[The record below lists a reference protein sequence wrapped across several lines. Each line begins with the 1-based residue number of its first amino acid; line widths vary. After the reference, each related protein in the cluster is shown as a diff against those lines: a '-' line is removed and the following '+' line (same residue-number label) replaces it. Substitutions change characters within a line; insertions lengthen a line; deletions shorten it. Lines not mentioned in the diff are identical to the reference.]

1 MRLLKAR
8 SLQLLGASVVAAA
21 ALAACGGGE
30 EKIELEFLGR
40 YSTGQF
46 GVSAAEIP
54 AYDAGTRR
62 LFVVNALSGRVDV
75 LDIGNPTQPQ
85 KVGEIAADPVLAGA
99 VVNSVAVHKGLV
111 ALAIE
116 APVKTDPGRVA
127 LYRASD
133 LTLLG
138 SATVGALPD
147 MLVFTPNGKRLLVAN
162 EGEPSD
168 DYQTDP
174 EGSISV
180 VDVSDPAA
188 PTVQTADFSA
198 FNGQA
203 ALLRDQGVRVYG
215 PGAGGTASVAQDL
228 EPEYI
233 AIEDDGKTAW
243 ATLQENNA
251 LAKIDIASAKVTA
264 ILPLGTKDHAEDDNA
279 LDASDED
286 GQTINIRAWP
296 GVHGLYLPD
305 AIAAYKVKG
314 RDHLVTANEGD
325 ARAWGEDNDAYWA
338 GDASQGFVE
347 EFRVKHLVNKNGWA
361 GRAGDDL
368 PPQLNALAA
377 GGLLDPVTFGYCGAV
392 AGDPGDCRDD
402 ERLGRLNITWTLG
415 YRTNPDG
422 TPMLFNAGGL
432 PDVSGNRL
440 MYDKL
445 YSYGARS
452 FSIRDDKGRLVWDSG
467 AEFERFFASSACK
480 LGSQRNIPCADFFN
494 SGHDEGD
501 AKDSRSDAKGPEPEG
516 LALGRIGDRTIAFIG
531 LERIGGVMVYDIS
544 DPKAPERLDYL
555 NTRDEWLRDPP
566 DLATAGDLGPE
577 GLTFIPAS
585 QSPNGKPLLVVG
597 NEVSGTTAIYQV
609 KVTQTLPVVALPR

>member
-8 SLQLLGASVVAAA
+8 SLRLLGASVVAAA

-30 EKIELEFLGR
+30 ETVELEFLGR

-54 AYDAGTRR
+54 AYDAGTKRV
-62 LFVVNALSGRVDV
+62 FVVNALSGRVDV
-75 LDIGNPTQPQ
+75 LDLSNPAQPV
-85 KVGEIAADPVLAGA
+85 KVGEITADGVLAGA

-127 LYRASD
+127 LYRASN
-133 LTLLG
+133 LSLLG

-147 MLVFTPNGKRLLVAN
+147 MLVFTPDGKRLLVAN

-168 DYQTDP
+168 DYQIDP

-180 VDVSDPAA
+180 VDVSNPAS
-188 PTVQTADFSA
+188 PTVRTADFSA
-198 FNGQA
+198 FAAQA
-203 ALLRDQGVRVYG
+203 AILRDKGVRLYG
-215 PGAGGTASVAQDL
+215 PNASVAQDL

-233 AIEDDGKTAW
+233 TIEENGRTAW

-251 LAKIDIASAKVTA
+251 LARIDIASARVTA
-264 ILPLGTKDHAEDDNA
+264 ILPLGTKDHGKAGNE
-279 LDASDED
+279 LDASDTD
-286 GQTINIRAWP
+286 GSTINIRTWP

-305 AIAAYKVKG
+305 AIASYKVKG
-314 RDHLVTANEGD
+314 RDYLVTANEGD
-325 ARAWGEDNDAYWA
+325 ARAWGEGNDDYWA
-338 GDASQGFVE
+338 GDASKGFVE
-347 EFRVKHLVNKNGWA
+347 EFRVKHLVNRNGWA
-361 GRAGDDL
+361 GRAGEDL

-377 GGLLDPVTFGYCGAV
+377 GGLLDPVTFGHCGAV
-392 AGDPGDCRDD
+392 AGNPGNCRADD
-402 ERLGRLNITWTLG
+402 QLGRLNITWTMG
-415 YRTNPDG
+415 YRANPDG
-422 TPMLFNAGGL
+422 TPMMFNASGL

-452 FSIRDDKGRLVWDSG
+452 FTIWDDKGERVWDSG
-467 AEFERFFASSACK
+467 AEFETFFASDLCK
-480 LGSQRNIPCADFFN
+480 LGTKRNIPCADFFN
-494 SGHDEGD
+494 SGHDEGN

-516 LALGRIGDRTIAFIG
+516 IALGQIGGRTLAFIG
-531 LERIGGVMVYDIS
+531 LERMGGVMVYDIT
-544 DPKAPERLDYL
+544 DPKAPLRLDYL
-555 NTRDEWLRDPP
+555 NTRDEWLSDPP

-577 GLTFIPAS
+577 GLTFIPAN

-597 NEVSGTTAIYQV
+597 NEVSGTTAVFQL
-609 KVTQTLPVVALPR
+609 KVTQTAPSWPR

>member
-1 MRLLKAR
+1 VL
-8 SLQLLGASVVAAA
+8 AAA

-30 EKIELEFLGR
+30 ETIELEFLGR

-54 AYDAGTRR
+54 AYDAESQR

-75 LDIGNPTQPQ
+75 LDLANPAAPV
-85 KVGEIAADPVLAGA
+85 KLDEINADAVLAGA

-111 ALAIE
+111 AVAIE

-168 DYQTDP
+168 DYQVDP

-180 VDVSDPAA
+180 IDVSDPAS
-188 PTVQTADFSA
+188 PGVQTADFSG
-198 FNGQA
+198 FNAQA
-203 ALLRDQGVRVYG
+203 AILRSQGVRLYG
-215 PGAGGTASVAQDL
+215 PNASVAQDL

-233 AIEDDGKTAW
+233 AIDENGKTAW
-243 ATLQENNA
+243 VTLQENNA
-251 LAKIDIASAKVTA
+251 LAKIDIASAKVSA
-264 ILPLGTKDHAEDDNA
+264 ILPLGFKDHGVAGNE
-279 LDASDED
+279 LDASDTD
-286 GQTINIRAWP
+286 GQAINIRTWP
-296 GVHGLYLPD
+296 GVQGMYQPD
-305 AIAAYKVKG
+305 AIAAYKAKG
-314 RDHLVTANEGD
+314 RDYLVTANEGD
-325 ARAWGEDNDAYWA
+325 ARAWGEGNPDYWA
-338 GDASQGFVE
+338 GDASKGFVE
-347 EFRVKHLVNKNGWA
+347 EFRVKHLVNRNGWA

-392 AGDPGDCRDD
+392 AGNPGACRADD
-402 ERLGRLNITWTLG
+402 QLGRLNISWTMG

-422 TPMLFNAGGL
+422 TPMMFNASGL

-440 MYDKL
+440 MYDRL

-452 FSIRDDKGRLVWDSG
+452 FSIRDDKGQLVWDAG
-467 AEFERFFASSACK
+467 ADVEKFFASADCK
-480 LGSQRNIPCADFFN
+480 LGTQRNIPCTDFFN

-516 LALGRIGDRTIAFIG
+516 LALGRIGDRTLAFIG
-531 LERIGGVMVYDIS
+531 LERIGGVLVYDIT
-544 DPKAPERLDYL
+544 DPKAPIRLDYL
-555 NTRDEWLRDPP
+555 NTRDEWLNDPP

-577 GLTFIPAS
+577 GLTFIPAK

-597 NEVSGTTAIYQV
+597 NEVSGTTAVYQV
-609 KVTQTLPVVALPR
+609 KVTQSLPTFVQPR